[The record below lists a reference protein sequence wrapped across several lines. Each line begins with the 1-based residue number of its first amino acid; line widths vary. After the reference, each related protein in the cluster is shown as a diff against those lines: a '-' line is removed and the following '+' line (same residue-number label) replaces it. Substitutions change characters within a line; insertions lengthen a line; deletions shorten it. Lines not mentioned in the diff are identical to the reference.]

1 MKYFLIREN
10 EKIMIIQALLKVIH
24 IPDFK
29 IKTFS
34 IIRQEEETPTI
45 RQAFKTFLKIFLEV
59 SEVSREIEAKTTF

>member
-10 EKIMIIQALLKVIH
+10 EKIMITQALLKVIH

-34 IIRQEEETPTI
+34 IIRLEEETLTI
-45 RQAFKTFLKIFLEV
+45 RQAFRTFLKIFLEV
-59 SEVSREIEAKTTF
+59 SEASREIEAKTTF